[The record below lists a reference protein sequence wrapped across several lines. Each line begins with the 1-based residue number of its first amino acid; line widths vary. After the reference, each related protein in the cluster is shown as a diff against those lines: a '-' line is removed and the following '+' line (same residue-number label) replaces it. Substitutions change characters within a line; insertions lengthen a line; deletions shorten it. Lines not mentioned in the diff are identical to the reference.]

1 MLVVQNAQQLSQIE
15 CDAQLGAVFQARS
28 IKLSSLSDR
37 ITNHLRL
44 VEPLTLRYTVRYNV
58 PAATPFLCSWFV
70 QMILCQVASIMLP
83 CMVRLALHGQASP
96 AWSG

>member
-44 VEPLTLRYTVRYNV
+44 VDPLTLRYTVRYSV
-58 PAATPFLCSWFV
+58 PAATPFLCISMQLV
-70 QMILCQVASIMLP
+70 YAEDTLSG
-83 CMVRLALHGQASP
+83 RLYHAALHGQVSP